1 MTASE
6 EDFLQEE
13 EEYEENVLDEL
24 NAADAPRDGSFTKSL
39 DEELGPNKSPS
50 VHDGNTECN

>member
-6 EDFLQEE
+6 EDFL

-24 NAADAPRDGSFTKSL
+24 NAADAQRDGFFTKSL